1 MIDNKFMK
9 MNLKATKLEMTEAIA
24 AYAQEKI
31 DMLDKF
37 LGDIQVLN
45 LDVELEKSVGSQ
57 NKGEI
62 FRAEINLEIPG
73 ELLRVEKTEDD
84 LYKAIDKVKDHMEE
98 VIISYKEKLRDK
110 HRGR

>member
-1 MIDNKFMK
+1 
-9 MNLKATKLEMTEAIA
+9 
-24 AYAQEKI
+24 
-31 DMLDKF
+31 
-37 LGDIQVLN
+37 LGDLQVLN
-45 LDVELEKSVGSQ
+45 LDLELEKSVGSQ

-110 HRGR
+110 QRGR

>member
-1 MIDNKFMK
+1 MK

-37 LGDIQVLN
+37 LGDLQVLN
-45 LDVELEKSVGSQ
+45 LDLELEKSVGSQ

-110 HRGR
+110 QRGR

>member
-1 MIDNKFMK
+1 MK

-24 AYAQEKI
+24 TYAQEKI

-45 LDVELEKSVGSQ
+45 LDVELEKSIGSQ

-110 HRGR
+110 QRGR

>member
-1 MIDNKFMK
+1 MK

-24 AYAQEKI
+24 TYAQEKI

-45 LDVELEKSVGSQ
+45 LDLELEKSIGSQ

-110 HRGR
+110 QRGR

>member
-1 MIDNKFMK
+1 

-110 HRGR
+110 YRGR

>member
-1 MIDNKFMK
+1 MK

-45 LDVELEKSVGSQ
+45 LDMELEKSVGSQ

-110 HRGR
+110 QRGR

>member
-1 MIDNKFMK
+1 MLMK
-9 MNLKATKLEMTEAIA
+9 MTLRSSKMEMTEAISS
-24 AYAQEKI
+24 YAQEKM

-37 LGDIQVLN
+37 LGDMQVLN
-45 LDVELEKSVGSQ
+45 CDMELEKSVGSQ

-62 FRAEINLEIPG
+62 FRAEVNLEIPG

-98 VIISYKEKLRDK
+98 VIISYKEKLRGK
-110 HRGR
+110 QRGR

>member
-1 MIDNKFMK
+1 MK

-110 HRGR
+110 YRGR

>member
-1 MIDNKFMK
+1 MT
-9 MNLKATKLEMTEAIA
+9 LKATKLEMTEAIA

-45 LDVELEKSVGSQ
+45 LDMELEKSVGSQ

>member
-1 MIDNKFMK
+1 

-37 LGDIQVLN
+37 LGDLQVLN
-45 LDVELEKSVGSQ
+45 LDLELEKSVGSQ

-110 HRGR
+110 QRGR

>member
-1 MIDNKFMK
+1 MK
-9 MNLKATKLEMTEAIA
+9 MNLKATKLEITEAIA

-45 LDVELEKSVGSQ
+45 LDLELEKSVGSQ

-110 HRGR
+110 QRGR

>member
-1 MIDNKFMK
+1 MK
-9 MNLKATKLEMTEAIA
+9 MNLKATKLEMTDAIA

-45 LDVELEKSVGSQ
+45 LDLELEKSVGSQ

-110 HRGR
+110 RRGR